1 MRGLPAVRRAVAGR
15 IHPGRCPICGPTI
28 FDARGAWLRDAY
40 VCRRCWSIPRQRA
53 LILVLQH
60 VVPDWPSKRIFE
72 SSPSGPASA
81 LLAQRCRAYTP
92 SQFFENAPSGSWRD
106 GARSEDLRRLT
117 LADASFDVVLTQDV
131 FEHVVD
137 PTAAFREIA
146 RVLRP
151 GGAHVFTVP
160 IYRRQRT
167 VVRVNDDGMELM
179 EPEYHGNP
187 IGDGRS
193 LVVREWG
200 DDITK
205 FIEDAA
211 GTPTERHA
219 VTSWF
224 HGLRGEMKDVLVSR
238 KP

>member
-1 MRGLPAVRRAVAGR
+1 MRRAVAGR
-15 IHPGRCPICGPTI
+15 MHPGRCPICGPTI
-28 FDARGAWLRDAY
+28 FDARGAWLRDEY
-40 VCRRCWSIPRQRA
+40 LCRRCGSIPRQRA
-53 LILVLQH
+53 LIFVLQQ
-60 VVPDWPSKRIFE
+60 VMPDWPNRTIFE

-81 LLAQRCRAYTP
+81 LLARRCRAYTP
-92 SQFFENAPSGSWRD
+92 SHFFDNTPAGAWRD
-106 GARSEDLRRLT
+106 GARSEDLRALT
-117 LADASFDVVLTQDV
+117 LADACVDIVVTQDV

-137 PTAAFREIA
+137 PTTAFREIA

-151 GGAHVFTVP
+151 GGAHVCTVP
-160 IYRRQRT
+160 IYSRERT
-167 VVRVNDDGMELM
+167 VVRVSDDGVDVMER
-179 EPEYHGNP
+179 EYHGNP

-200 DDITK
+200 DDVTR

-238 KP
+238 KT